1 MCADQ
6 TLCRHPRPDWEM
18 RSWKPTIAVV
28 GEGAKG
34 LQCRQQ
40 RLAQLKRNDRWKIGK
55 YIKKTKIT
63 FGCRCNSL
71 ISTQI
76 RFFHHSA
83 SHIPSMSKSSG
94 RHVCVQTQKCR
105 LSSSAGVFAPNWKKK
120 IQVHRIATTHALK
133 GCGMYTT
140 RALHSA
146 QMAPQ
151 FRMHIHVSLPL
162 KFQIEEADGIFLFSD
177 WVEVWEN
184 EVRVHNNVMLPI
196 CSRIAHLA
204 SYNPRIGMLFTLQQR
219 KDRSKNMLSP
229 AATVGLQRER
239 CPMDQRMQKR
249 RRWSV
254 GGQWRYDTAR

>member
-34 LQCRQQ
+34 LQCRQL

-105 LSSSAGVFAPNWKKK
+105 LSSSAGVFIRPELKKENSSTSNSHHTC
-120 IQVHRIATTHALK
+120 IERMWHVYDSCITQCTNGSAISHA
-133 GCGMYTT
+133 YTCFAAFEISD
-140 RALHSA
+140 RGGWWN
-146 QMAPQ
+146 
-151 FRMHIHVSLPL
+151 FSLL
-162 KFQIEEADGIFLFSD
+162 G
-177 WVEVWEN
+177 
-184 EVRVHNNVMLPI
+184 
-196 CSRIAHLA
+196 
-204 SYNPRIGMLFTLQQR
+204 
-219 KDRSKNMLSP
+219 LS
-229 AATVGLQRER
+229 GSMRE
-239 CPMDQRMQKR
+239 
-249 RRWSV
+249 WSES
-254 GGQWRYDTAR
+254 T